1 MKKSRKQAKAWI
13 DGLTKSKFN
22 AAVDEL
28 KLTPF
33 QREIL
38 IMRHVNGFDNTRIAI
53 ETMRCKEQISTELSK
68 IYERI
73 ATNFLQ

>member
-1 MKKSRKQAKAWI
+1 MKKSRKHAKAWI

-22 AAVDEL
+22 TVVDEL

-33 QREIL
+33 QREIVM
-38 IMRHVNGFDNTRIAI
+38 MRHVNGFDNSRIAI
-53 ETMRCKEQISTELSK
+53 ETMRCKEQISAELSK

>member
-38 IMRHVNGFDNTRIAI
+38 IMRHVNGFDNSRIAI
-53 ETMRCKEQISTELSK
+53 ETMRCKEQISAELSK

>member
-22 AAVDEL
+22 TVVDEL

-33 QREIL
+33 QREIV
-38 IMRHVNGFDNTRIAI
+38 IMRHVNGFDNSRIAI
-53 ETMRCKEQISTELSK
+53 ETMRCKEQISAELSK
-68 IYERI
+68 NI
-73 ATNFLQ
+73 

>member
-1 MKKSRKQAKAWI
+1 MKKSTKQAKAWI

-22 AAVDEL
+22 TVVDEL

-33 QREIL
+33 QREIV
-38 IMRHVNGFDNTRIAI
+38 IMRHVNGFDNSRIAI
-53 ETMRCKEQISTELSK
+53 ETMRCKEQISAELSK

>member
-22 AAVDEL
+22 TVVDEL

-33 QREIL
+33 QREIV
-38 IMRHVNGFDNTRIAI
+38 IMRHVNGFDNSRIAI
-53 ETMRCKEQISTELSK
+53 ETMRCKEQISAELSR